1 MVFRISRLALDSFRS
16 WSHVV
21 VDFEPGVTVLVGRN
35 GIGKTNIIEAIEFLA
50 SGSSHRS
57 SASKFL
63 VQRGATKAT
72 VRANVTHDVTAKT
85 LEVTIPVRGA
95 VRSRVDSAQAGYFRD
110 IAGMVT
116 AVVFSPRDQQIVAG
130 NPVQRRVFLDS
141 FATMMFP
148 DYYSLLQNF
157 RQISKQR
164 TAILK
169 RIADSYPGGGQI
181 PVETLTELEV
191 WTSQFIDVGV
201 QMTKRRATVVE
212 KVAESFADIYSSL
225 SEGSGKAV
233 ASVRYEP
240 SFEEALMPDRGDGDR
255 DSSPAPKELI
265 AQHFQR
271 IYPGEVARGANLIG
285 PHRDD
290 FSVMLDGDPAREFA
304 SNGELWTLGLALKM
318 AQFSYLAQTDTPILI
333 LDDVFA
339 QLDESRRRQI
349 LEFAQRQEQVIITVA
364 AHSDIP
370 PLADS
375 TVVDVEKLAAAAES
389 EEISLPADLLR
400 RSQNDV

>member
-35 GIGKTNIIEAIEFLA
+35 GIGKTNIVEAIEFLA
-50 SGSSHRS
+50 SGASHRA
-57 SASKFL
+57 SASKYL

-72 VRANVTHDVTAKT
+72 VRANVAHDATSRT
-85 LEVTIPVRGA
+85 LELTIPSRGA

-130 NPVQRRVFLDS
+130 DPAQRRAFLDS
-141 FATMMFP
+141 FATMIFP
-148 DYYSLLQNF
+148 DYYSLAQNF

-164 TAILK
+164 TAVLK
-169 RIADSYPGGGQI
+169 RLADAYPGGGQI

-201 QMTKRRATVVE
+201 QMTKRRASVVE
-212 KVAESFADIYSSL
+212 KVAQSFADIYSSL

-240 SFEEALMPDRGDGDR
+240 SFEEALVTDEVDGDGS
-255 DSSPAPKELI
+255 SSPKKLI
-265 AQHFQR
+265 ARHFQR

-290 FSVMLDGDPAREFA
+290 FSVMLDGEPAREFA

-339 QLDESRRRQI
+339 QLDESRRHQI

-370 PLADS
+370 PFVGS
-375 TVVDVEKLAAAAES
+375 SVVDVEKLAATAS
-389 EEISLPADLLR
+389 SDDIVLPPDLLKK
-400 RSQNDV
+400 SL